1 MAMSAKSLST
11 VSFLLL
17 LALIVT
23 VAGRGG
29 I

>member
-23 VAGRGG
+23 VAGSGG